1 MSSGTDQRI
10 PSRDPSQLPPCT
22 ETRKYVLSSRVQGS
36 FLQFFFSSTPPAP
49 DPSEDPPLQ
58 IRVPDNCQIEVELDS
73 SLQWQFRTDGDAI
86 TLGSSARAFYFNLTV
101 VNPQCVSFYALYNTS
116 GDYTNN
122 LDPYNIY
129 VDISQGGA
137 TQPLEIRIDP
147 DIENPGD
154 HH

>member
-10 PSRDPSQLPPCT
+10 PTRDPSQLPPSA
-22 ETRKYVLSSRVQGS
+22 ETRTYVLSSKVQGGL
-36 FLQFFFSSTPPAP
+36 LQFYFSSAPATP
-49 DPSEDPPLQ
+49 DPSGDPPLQ
-58 IRVPDNCQIEVELDS
+58 MRVPDNCQIVLELDS

-86 TLGSSARAFYFNLTV
+86 TLGSAARNYYFNLTPV
-101 VNPQCVSFYALYNTS
+101 SPQRVSFYALFNS
-116 GDYTNN
+116 NGDYVNN

-129 VDISQGGA
+129 VDVSQGGTMQA
-137 TQPLEIRIDP
+137 LEIRIDP